1 MPNERLRAVMAAG
14 GWTYAA
20 LAQQVEVDPKSVER
34 WVNLGRI
41 PRRATALQ
49 AAKALGED
57 VHALWP
63 ALRQARPARAISPE
77 LVALYEQRADL
88 PVSTFT
94 DLMAQARERIDILVY
109 AAVFLHEAYPRLNE
123 LLTER
128 AAEGCT
134 VRIAIGDPDSDNVQ
148 ARGQEERFGHG
159 IESRCRLALMHYKP
173 FADTPGIEVRTH
185 ATTLYNSLYRADDQ
199 QLVNAH
205 VWGVNA
211 YAAPVWHL
219 RDTRQAA
226 CSTPTPTAST
236 PCGRR
241 QPPYERKAD
250 RGPHRVL
257 RRPERPQA
265 EQHGRRRVRRRHR
278 RPRAH
283 PPLAPP

>member
-1 MPNERLRAVMAAG
+1 MAAG

-77 LVALYEQRADL
+77 LVALYEQRADI

-128 AAEGCT
+128 AAEGCI

-173 FADTPGIEVRTH
+173 LADTPGIEVRTH
-185 ATTLYNSLYRADDQ
+185 STTLYNSLYRADDQ

-219 RDTRQAA
+219 RRHETDGMF
-226 CSTPTPTAST
+226 STYAESFDAVWTTATPVQQE
-236 PCGRR
+236 G
-241 QPPYERKAD
+241 
-250 RGPHRVL
+250 
-257 RRPERPQA
+257 
-265 EQHGRRRVRRRHR
+265 
-278 RPRAH
+278 
-283 PPLAPP
+283 

>member
-1 MPNERLRAVMAAG
+1 MAAG
-14 GWTYAA
+14 GWTYAT
-20 LAQQVEVDPKSVER
+20 LAQEVEVDPKSVER
-34 WVNLGRI
+34 WVNLGRT

-77 LVALYEQRADL
+77 LVALYEQRADI
-88 PVSTFT
+88 PVATFT

-134 VRIAIGDPDSDNVQ
+134 VRIAIGDADSYNVQ

-159 IESRCRLALMHYKP
+159 IESRCRLALMHYRP
-173 FADTPGIEVRTH
+173 LAGTPGIEVRTH
-185 ATTLYNSLYRADDQ
+185 GTTLYNSLYRADDE

-219 RDTRQAA
+219 RRHQESRMFDTYSESFDVVWTTA
-226 CSTPTPTAST
+226 TP
-236 PCGRR
+236 
-241 QPPYERKAD
+241 
-250 RGPHRVL
+250 
-257 RRPERPQA
+257 
-265 EQHGRRRVRRRHR
+265 VREEG
-278 RPRAH
+278 
-283 PPLAPP
+283 